1 MPRLRSEPVLA
12 ALMALAALYGWA
24 LFVSTF
30 VKPGSIGPN
39 FNAPGTDWMVFHAAA
54 RATLDGHIAGI
65 FDGDKFTAFLNG
77 QYKNW
82 LTSALPFRPWVYPPS
97 FLLLVLPF
105 GMMGFFTAY
114 LLFQAITGGALVAA
128 LRAGELKAGTIAAV
142 LLSPAAAISV
152 IDGQLAFMI
161 AAILAGGF
169 FLLERRPWIAGAIL
183 GLLTLKPQFAL
194 MAPLALI
201 AGGSWRAF
209 AAAALSATVL
219 VLASALAL
227 GIEPWI
233 WWWHQTLSSIASPD
247 PKWIEFGRIW
257 GNSVYACAL
266 LLGADNRMAS
276 LLQAIAVVVCAGVV
290 IAAYRSR
297 MNRDLKLAVL
307 LVATILAAPHS
318 GAYDALLLVIA
329 GFLWIARTAGEAWR
343 WMIVLAL
350 WIVPI
355 ISPPAVIPPGR
366 VIPFLLIALIAI
378 VFTEHFS
385 VARKLPREMPVS

>member
-12 ALMALAALYGWA
+12 ALMALAALYAWA

-82 LTSALPFRPWVYPPS
+82 LTSPLLFRPWVYPPS

-209 AAAALSATVL
+209 VGAAVSATVL
-219 VLASALAL
+219 ALASALAF
-227 GIEPWI
+227 GVEPWI

-257 GNSVYACAL
+257 GNSVYACAM
-266 LLGADNRMAS
+266 LLGADNKMAS
-276 LLQAIAVVVCAGVV
+276 LLQAIAVVVCAGAV
-290 IAAYRSR
+290 IAAFRSR
-297 MNRDLKLAVL
+297 MHSDLKLAVL

-329 GFLWIARTAGEAWR
+329 GLLWIARTAGETWR

-355 ISPPAVIPPGR
+355 ISPPAVIPPAGSSR
-366 VIPFLLIALIAI
+366 SFWL
-378 VFTEHFS
+378 
-385 VARKLPREMPVS
+385 R

>member
-39 FNAPGTDWMVFHAAA
+39 FNAPGTDWMVVHAAA
-54 RATLDGHIAGI
+54 RTTLDGHIAGS
-65 FDGDKFTAFLNG
+65 FDGDQFTAFLNW

-82 LTSALPFRPWVYPPS
+82 LTSPLPFRPWVYPPS

-105 GMMGFFTAY
+105 GARGCFTAY
-114 LLFQAITGGALVAA
+114 LLFQVITGGAVVAA
-128 LRAGELKAGTIAAV
+128 LRAGGQKTGTIAAV

-152 IDGQLAFMI
+152 IDGQLTFII
-161 AAILAGGF
+161 AASLAGGF
-169 FLLERRPWIAGAIL
+169 FLLDRRPWIAGAVL

-209 AAAALSATVL
+209 AGATLSATLL

-227 GIEPWI
+227 GVEPWI

-257 GNSVYACAL
+257 GNSVYACGL

-276 LLQAIAVVVCAGVV
+276 LLQAAAVVACAGAV

-297 MNRDLKLAVL
+297 MLPDLKLAVH
-307 LVATILAAPHS
+307 LVATI
-318 GAYDALLLVIA
+318 
-329 GFLWIARTAGEAWR
+329 F
-343 WMIVLAL
+343 
-350 WIVPI
+350 
-355 ISPPAVIPPGR
+355 
-366 VIPFLLIALIAI
+366 
-378 VFTEHFS
+378 
-385 VARKLPREMPVS
+385 VA